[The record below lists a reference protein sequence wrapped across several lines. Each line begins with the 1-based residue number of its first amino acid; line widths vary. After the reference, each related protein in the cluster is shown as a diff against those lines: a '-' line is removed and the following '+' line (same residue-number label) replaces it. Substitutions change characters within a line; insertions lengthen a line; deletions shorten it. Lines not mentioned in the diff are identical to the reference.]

1 MAGLGGGDGQ
11 TKLAERGF
19 VPSYLSGDALIGRR
33 LVLGA
38 AESPL
43 RAGCLE
49 CTHTTIARHQALKVS
64 FFYTRSQPRQHCLD
78 MSRMPVSISDCSH
91 GSTNEGQIA
100 LFSTRLVFHSNPIH
114 LSATH
119 FST

>member
-64 FFYTRSQPRQHCLD
+64 FFLYSFTA
-78 MSRMPVSISDCSH
+78 
-91 GSTNEGQIA
+91 STTLLGHVAYAGVN
-100 LFSTRLVFHSNPIH
+100 V
-114 LSATH
+114 
-119 FST
+119 